1 MINEIV
7 VISGKGGTGK
17 TTLVAS
23 MLAYMKE
30 LVVADCDVDAPDL
43 PILLKGKEL
52 YHSGFSGL
60 KRPIINRDTCNDCGL
75 CHKHCK
81 FDAIT
86 QTIQLLSNKCEGCG
100 LCAYV
105 CPTDSVEMKD
115 VEIGSIVHRRID
127 KGDFV
132 YGRLIPGEETSGKLV
147 SAVRKKAQTLA
158 MQKSLETLLIDGAP
172 GIACN
177 VIASIT
183 GANQVVIVTEPTI
196 SGLHDL
202 KRVHE
207 LVQRFYVKAQVVVNK
222 SDLSDEGLETIREY
236 CMEQG
241 LSIAL
246 EIPFDEDI
254 VKSISA
260 LELPPNRMPDF
271 YRSIGF
277 EGFMKQLNLL

>member
-23 MLAYMKE
+23 MLAYIKGV
-30 LVVADCDVDAPDL
+30 VVADCDVDAPDL
-43 PILLKGKEL
+43 HILLKGIEL

-60 KRPIINRDTCNDCGL
+60 KRPVIKKDTCNDCGL
-75 CHKHCK
+75 CHRYCK
-81 FDAIT
+81 FGAIT
-86 QTIQLLSNKCEGCG
+86 EAIQLLSNKCEGCG
-100 LCAYV
+100 LCAHV
-105 CPTDSVEMKD
+105 CPTDSIEMRD
-115 VEIGSIVHRRID
+115 VEIGSIVHRRIER
-127 KGDFV
+127 GDFV

-158 MQKSLETLLIDGAP
+158 TQKSVETLLIDGAP

-183 GANQVVIVTEPTI
+183 GAKQVVIVTEPTI

-202 KRVHE
+202 KRVYE
-207 LVQRFYVKAQVVVNK
+207 LVQRFHVKAHVVVNK
-222 SDLSDEGLETIREY
+222 SNLSDEGLDAIKQY

-246 EIPFDEDI
+246 EIPFNEDI
-254 VKSISA
+254 VKTISA